1 MEISK
6 EFIKCRLDNF
16 ENYAIIP
23 KSQKAKHLQYS
34 IISKST
40 YKTNH
45 YQTYP
50 NQTYHIKIYQIK
62 AYLLYTKHSKRQNVS
77 NEKVYQTKKRLT
89 PKKHIIND
97 KTYQDIKHIHNKTYQ
112 TQNVSKY
119 KTYQTTKYIEHFIS
133 QIITEKIP

>member
-62 AYLLYTKHSKRQNVS
+62 AYLLQNIA
-77 NEKVYQTKKRLT
+77 NDKTYQTKKFIKRKKHLT
-89 PKKHIIND
+89 QKKHILND
-97 KTYQDIKHIHNKTYQ
+97 KTYQDIIHIHNKTYQ

-119 KTYQTTKYIEHFIS
+119 KTYQTTKYIEHLFF
-133 QIITEKIP
+133 QMITEKIP